1 VLCLIFLGR
10 RLRLLGPSVN
20 STSDAATILKLN
32 RSDRAIVSLIYLVTE
47 ASAASPD
54 RSLVT
59 LIYAI
64 HAIQVVKNI

>member
-32 RSDRAIVSLIYLVTE
+32 RSDRAIASLISFLKKHQQFSV
-47 ASAASPD
+47 
-54 RSLVT
+54 
-59 LIYAI
+59 
-64 HAIQVVKNI
+64 